1 MKNVFY
7 IVIFLVAILTG
18 CEPPVTFTEPQPVDT
33 ENLIK
38 FPKRL
43 QGQYFNLED
52 NSILIIEDAL
62 IQRVYNLEE
71 KVHINQVDNSLQI
84 NGDTIIN
91 LATNDKSIIY
101 REEDSLI
108 THIHYTDTLFKIDNK
123 NVVRKW
129 KGYYFLSTCYDETS
143 WEVKKVQLSKGQLF
157 LSNISSELEMENLKE
172 MAEMPDDTIPPFKIA
187 ATKKSFKKF
196 VKNNGFA
203 NVQIFV
209 KQN

>member
-1 MKNVFY
+1 MKKVFC
-7 IVIFLVAILTG
+7 IVVFLMASLSG
-18 CEPPVTFTEPQPVDT
+18 CEPPVTFTESQPVDT
-33 ENLIK
+33 KNLIK
-38 FPKRL
+38 FPKQL
-43 QGQYFNLED
+43 QGQYFNLDD
-52 NSILIIEDAL
+52 NSILIIGETL
-62 IQRVYNLEE
+62 IQKKYDFEE
-71 KVHINQVDNSLQI
+71 KVHINQLDNSSKIL
-84 NGDTIIN
+84 GDTIID
-91 LATNDKSIIY
+91 LETHEKIIY
-101 REEDSLI
+101 IRDGDSLI

-129 KGYYFLSTCYDETS
+129 KGYYFLSTCYDESS
-143 WEVKKVQLSKGQLF
+143 WEVKKVQFSKGQLF

-203 NVQIFV
+203 DVQIFV